1 MQTVVDRILFI
12 KKLLFTRRRCL
23 LVCLCLCGTAFLGG
37 CIERGR
43 NSPMIENYTLEYP
56 SPVYK
61 SLPMLD
67 QTIKVERFS
76 VAKSFNTQ
84 SIVFRP
90 EPFKLDVYSNHS
102 WIVNPGFMICD
113 FLVRDLRNSGLFSG
127 VFSYRDYEE
136 ARFILEGSLEE
147 ILETDEGN
155 GRSASL
161 TMSVALLDLSRSG
174 MPGRLIYQKKYHA
187 SEAIG
192 AQTVEGLVKAMS
204 VNMKKLSNVIIKDTY
219 AAIGSVGKD
228 KTMQGNLS
236 ESTR

>member
-1 MQTVVDRILFI
+1 MRHCSF
-12 KKLLFTRRRCL
+12 
-23 LVCLCLCGTAFLGG
+23 LVCLSLSGIFFLSG

-43 NSPMIENYTLEYP
+43 NSPMMENYTLEYP

-61 SLPMLD
+61 NLPRLD
-67 QTIKVERFS
+67 QSIKVERFS
-76 VAKSFNTQ
+76 VAKAFNTQ

-90 EPFKLDVYSNHS
+90 EPYKLDTYSSHS
-102 WIVNPGFMICD
+102 WIVNPGFMVCD

-147 ILETDEGN
+147 ILETDEGS

-161 TMSVALLDLSRSG
+161 TISVALLDLSKSG

-187 SEAIG
+187 SEPLG

-204 VNMKKLSNVIIKDTY
+204 VNMEKLSSLIIRDTY
-219 AAIGSVGKD
+219 AAIGSMSREKSPPGD
-228 KTMQGNLS
+228 FQTETGNNN
-236 ESTR
+236 

>member
-1 MQTVVDRILFI
+1 MGHCCFS
-12 KKLLFTRRRCL
+12 
-23 LVCLCLCGTAFLGG
+23 VCLFLSGMAILGG

-43 NSPMIENYTLEYP
+43 NSPMMENYTLEYP

-90 EPFKLDVYSNHS
+90 EPYKLDVYSNHS
-102 WIVNPGFMICD
+102 WIVNPGFMVCD

-155 GRSASL
+155 GRIASL
-161 TMSVALLDLSRSG
+161 TMSVALLDLTRSG

-187 SEAIG
+187 SEPIG
-192 AQTVEGLVKAMS
+192 SQTVEGLVKAMS
-204 VNMKKLSNVIIKDTY
+204 LNMEKLSNVIIRDTY
-219 AAIGSVGKD
+219 TAIVSMSME
-228 KTMQGNLS
+228 KTSPAKLP